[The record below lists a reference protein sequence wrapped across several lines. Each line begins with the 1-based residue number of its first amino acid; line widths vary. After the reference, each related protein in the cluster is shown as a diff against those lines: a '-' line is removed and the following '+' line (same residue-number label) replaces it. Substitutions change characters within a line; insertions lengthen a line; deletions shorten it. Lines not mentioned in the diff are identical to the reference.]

1 MAEKTPRNWD
11 VFFASVFFVLGFSVI
26 FSIVGV
32 LLQTV
37 LSSVGYQVQICE
49 TCSQENEVQVITG
62 VDVESA
68 HCSDQSAVAPMLD
81 QLEEQNRKPD
91 LMYADGGYGRDDN
104 VVEAARRGVDLQSPV
119 SGMSEQCPGS
129 LSLDDFVI
137 NNQTQCV
144 ERCPNGCTPVSSVHD
159 TEKGETRTEMKPSD
173 CLGCSFQTE
182 CPVRNTHGRPVLK
195 HTPKDYRLASRRAE
209 QQTDAFREIYAIRSG
224 GESVNS
230 GLKRKTG
237 LGRLRVRRLKKV
249 RMATL
254 LRCAGW
260 NLFRMVAA
268 LANRNRRDLAAS
280 CAVFTRWGARLGGFC
295 CFKMGFGHSTKRI
308 VVRAPAFAPR
318 MAA

>member
-1 MAEKTPRNWD
+1 VEVKKKTGGD
-11 VFFASVFFVLGFSVI
+11 VIQNPSDADASYDGHK
-26 FSIVGV
+26 GP
-32 LLQTV
+32 
-37 LSSVGYQVQICE
+37 GYQVQISE

-62 VDVESA
+62 VDVEPA

-91 LMYADGGYGRDDN
+91 LMYADGGYVRDDN

-119 SGMSEQCPGS
+119 SGMSEQYPGS

-173 CLGCSFQTE
+173 CLGCSLQTE

-195 HTPKDYRLASRRAE
+195 HTPKDYRLASRLAE

-249 RMATL
+249 RMATM
-254 LRCAGW
+254 LRCAW
-260 NLFRMVAA
+260 NLFRMVAT
-268 LANRNRRDLAAS
+268 LAKRKRRDLAAS
-280 CAVFTRWGARLGGFC
+280 CAVFNRWHARLGGFC
-295 CFKMGFGHSTKRI
+295 CLRLAPDHSSNRTIPRTPEFASR
-308 VVRAPAFAPR
+308 RAA
-318 MAA
+318 